1 LNVLNFVRLSGAK
14 IKRSSIEQMSFPYKR
29 VIANMATSRKMEHLR
44 EWKEIVCWDTASEEP
59 RPELEFL
66 EMFHDPD
73 RRQPVMNKGRI
84 LDDSSLSC
92 WFSKA
97 VRLN

>member
-1 LNVLNFVRLSGAK
+1 VRLSGAT
-14 IKRSSIEQMSFPYKR
+14 IKRISIEQMSFSHKR

-59 RPELEFL
+59 RPEMEFL
-66 EMFHDPD
+66 EMFHYPD
-73 RRQPVMNKGRI
+73 RQQPVMNKGI
-84 LDDSSLSC
+84 LDDSSLSG
-92 WFSKA
+92 WFSKV